1 MGVLRIVIPLD
12 ARCAEWLDSE
22 GISHPETSSSNRRP
36 TPREVSGV
44 LRDLPGYNATITTDS
59 DSGEWH
65 ATIQACD
72 PADPSWTVLRISD
85 YRDDDSP
92 HDLCFHKGYPEVV
105 LLVVERL
112 TRFCGP
118 LVVVNDTGS
127 SPVVIRPGDS
137 IPNVL
142 RQNEEL

>member
-1 MGVLRIVIPLD
+1 MRAVQN
-12 ARCAEWLDSE
+12 
-22 GISHPETSSSNRRP
+22 PETSSTDRRP
-36 TPREVSGV
+36 TPREVVQV
-44 LRDLPGYNATITTDS
+44 LQGIAGYEATITANR

-65 ATIQACD
+65 ATIQSCD
-72 PADPSWTVLRISD
+72 PGNPSWTALRISD

-92 HDLCFHKGYPEVV
+92 HDLCFHKGFPEVV

-118 LVVVNDTGS
+118 LVVVNDSGS
-127 SPVVIRPGDS
+127 SPTVVRPGDS
-137 IPNVL
+137 VPDLL